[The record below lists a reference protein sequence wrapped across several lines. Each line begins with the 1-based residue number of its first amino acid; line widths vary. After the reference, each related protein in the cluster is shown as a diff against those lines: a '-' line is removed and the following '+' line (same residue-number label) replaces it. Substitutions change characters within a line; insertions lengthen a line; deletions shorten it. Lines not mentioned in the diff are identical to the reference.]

1 MSQKTSIGLRIIAI
15 GKLFKVV
22 TLLVFGI
29 LALAMASGGDPPE
42 AFRHWLH
49 ALQIDEGG
57 HLIHGALSKLTG
69 VAPKKLAE
77 LGIGSFV
84 YAALFAVEGT
94 GLWLEKR
101 WAEWFTLGITLSFI
115 PIEIIEL
122 AKHASAP
129 RIIVLILNVAVLVYL
144 VIRLRYDREPSVR
157 LKKAFESPRAFYD
170 FVFGHR

>member
-1 MSQKTSIGLRIIAI
+1 MSHTTSLGLRIIAV

-22 TLLVFGI
+22 TLLLFGV

-57 HLIHGALSKLTG
+57 HLIHTVLSKLTG

-84 YAALFAVEGT
+84 YAALFAVEGI

-115 PIEIIEL
+115 PIEIVEL

-129 RIIVLILNVAVLVYL
+129 RIIVLVLNVAVLVYL
-144 VIRLRYDREPSVR
+144 VIHVRDERKPSVR
-157 LKKAFESPRAFYD
+157 LKKAFESPRALCD
-170 FVFGHR
+170 FVLGHR